1 MNKILIALVGLG
13 SILLASE
20 VPIAKAQMHSF
31 KKSLALNAKI
41 IQLSNAQQS
50 ITSLV
55 SGHLEKYFVKPAED
69 VKKGDKVALIESIEV
84 SKMSAD
90 YIALKKQ
97 YEAAKKNYKAI
108 EALYEK
114 GMASMQS
121 LNAEA
126 IKKSEIAANL
136 TALKSQ
142 LETLNIDVQQ
152 LKKATANFI
161 LYAHSSGRVAALLK
175 PLHSSISPNE
185 PLVSI
190 VKNQAYYVKSYLP
203 MEYTTK
209 VHLGDTIVINYAGK
223 EIITHVTQIMPK
235 VDESTQRV
243 VVLSS
248 IDQKVENLFLD
259 LYVKATIYFLDA
271 KSYVAVKK
279 SALSFFNNEWVVFV
293 PNEEEDHHDEQG
305 DEEEEYEG
313 EHHEKAPYGIKVVEI
328 VAQDENYVG
337 VLGLREGEKYVS
349 DKSYYVKSLL
359 LKSSLGEHGH

>member
-1 MNKILIALVGLG
+1 MNKIVIALVGLG
-13 SILLASE
+13 SVLLALE
-20 VPIAKAQMHSF
+20 VPTAKTQMHSF

-50 ITSLV
+50 ITSMV
-55 SGHLEKYFVKPAED
+55 AGHLEKYFIKPAQD
-69 VKKGDKVALIESIEV
+69 VKKGDKIALIESIEV

-90 YIALKKQ
+90 YVALKKQ
-97 YEAAKKNYKAI
+97 YEAATKNYETVAK
-108 EALYEK
+108 LYKK
-114 GMASMQS
+114 GMTSMQN

-142 LETLNIDVQQ
+142 LETLNIDAKK

-161 LYAHSSGRVAALLK
+161 LYAHSSGRIAALLK
-175 PLHSSISPNE
+175 PLHSSISSNE
-185 PLVSI
+185 PIVSI

-203 MEYTTK
+203 LEYATK
-209 VHLGDTIVINYAGK
+209 VHLGDRIAVNYAGK
-223 EIITHVTQIMPK
+223 EIITHATQIMPK

-248 IDQKVENLFLD
+248 VDQKVENLFLNV
-259 LYVKATIYFLDA
+259 YVKATIYFSDA

-293 PNEEEDHHDEQG
+293 PNEEENESK
-305 DEEEEYEG
+305 EEKGEEKESSAEYI
-313 EHHEKAPYGIKVVEI
+313 PQVVAI
-328 VAQDENYVG
+328 VAQDDQYVG
-337 VLGLREGEKYVS
+337 VKGLELGQEYVS
-349 DKSYYVKSLL
+349 GKSYYVKSAL
-359 LKSSLGEHGH
+359 LKSSLGDGD